1 MLCGTSCALNT
12 LTGLVYHVLVTA
24 PSQDPTFETSGRVN
38 QKRRT
43 RNAIVAA
50 ARGIIDRGES
60 PTVAEAAAEAL
71 VSRTTAYRYFP
82 TQESLLV
89 ELSVT
94 MYVDEIEELL
104 AQPLEGTEPD
114 ARMLE
119 VVDVFNR
126 HLLENEALWRTASR
140 HYMDAWLAAYRAGNG
155 PDTRL
160 REGRRL
166 RWISTIL
173 ETLREQVPEPDLERL
188 EAALCLVTG
197 PEAITVLRD
206 VCHLDP
212 DQAVAV
218 AHWAAQSLLNATR
231 PT

>member
-1 MLCGTSCALNT
+1 MA
-12 LTGLVYHVLVTA
+12 A

-43 RNAIVAA
+43 RSAIVAA

-60 PTVAEAAAEAL
+60 PTVAQAAAEAL

-94 MYVDEIEELL
+94 VYVDEIEELL
-104 AQPLEGTEPD
+104 ALPLDGTEPD

-119 VVDVFNR
+119 VIDVFNR
-126 HLLENEALWRTASR
+126 HLLENETLWRTALR
-140 HYMDAWLAAYRAGNG
+140 HYMDAWLAAHHAGKG
-155 PDTRL
+155 PDTQL
-160 REGRRL
+160 REGRRH

-173 ETLREQVPEPDLERL
+173 EPLREQVSEPDLERL

-206 VCHLDP
+206 ICHLDA

-218 AHWAAQSLLNATR
+218 AHWAAQTLLTATH
-231 PT
+231 PAG